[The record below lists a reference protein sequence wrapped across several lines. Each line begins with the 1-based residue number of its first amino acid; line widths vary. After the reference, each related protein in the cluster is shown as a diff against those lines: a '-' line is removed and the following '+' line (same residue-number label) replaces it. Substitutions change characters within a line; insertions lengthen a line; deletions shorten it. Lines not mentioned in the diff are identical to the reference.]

1 VLENKRIVVAGGGH
15 AGIEAALAI
24 QKRGY
29 DCIMITMNK
38 DSIGRLSCNPAIG
51 GLGKGHLVREIDA
64 LGGVMGSLADLTTL
78 QHKVLNKSKG
88 RAVWSPRSQVDKIQ
102 YTKKI
107 QELIN
112 NSDKIDIIED
122 EVVNFNIK
130 NNKIDSVIL
139 KKSGRLD
146 CAALIITCGTFMS
159 GLIHI
164 GNKSFK
170 GGRMGEKRSYGLTE
184 ALVDYGFTINRLKT
198 GTPPR
203 AYKESI
209 NWNKLEVADG
219 ELNPLPFSMFTP
231 KPFTPKNVPCYL
243 AYTTKK
249 THNIIKKNINSSA
262 MFSGK
267 ISGVGPRYC
276 PSIEDKVVRFE
287 DRPQHQLFLE
297 PEWEDANQIY
307 INGFST
313 SLPETT
319 QVEALRSI
327 RGLEKIELIRP
338 GYAIEYDYF
347 PSHQLKSTLETKSF
361 LGLFFAGQINGTSGY
376 EEAAAQGLLAGVN
389 SVSYVAKTEPLVLKR
404 AESYIG
410 VMVDDLITKSINEP
424 YRMFTSR
431 SENRLS
437 LRAETAPL
445 RLGPIAA
452 RYNLYTNKQLAL
464 FKKFQSSYKALLAIV
479 EKERFVYN
487 NKKEPLYDLLKRPDV
502 SLEKLQGD
510 NISKIYTSFSI
521 DVVFA
526 VETAIK
532 YKGYEDR
539 EKKRNEK
546 IKGMENHKIPPHI
559 NYKKILNLSTES
571 KEKLSLVQ
579 PETLGQAG
587 RIDGVRSSDIAVL
600 LVYLTK
606 TVSRETKS
614 K

>member
-1 VLENKRIVVAGGGH
+1 MLENKKIIIAGGGH

-24 QKRGY
+24 QKRGHS
-29 DCIMITMNK
+29 CVMVTMNK
-38 DSIGRLSCNPAIG
+38 GAIGRLSCNPAIG
-51 GLGKGHLVREIDA
+51 GLAKGHLVREIDA

-88 RAVWSPRSQVDKIQ
+88 RAVWSPRSQVDKIE
-102 YTKKI
+102 YTKKVQGI
-107 QELIN
+107 IKK
-112 NSDKIDIIED
+112 SKKIDIIED
-122 EVVNFNIK
+122 EVVSFSVK
-130 NNKIDSVIL
+130 NKKIVSVLL
-139 KKSGRLD
+139 KNTGSLG
-146 CAALIITCGTFMS
+146 CSALIITCGTFMS

-164 GNKSFK
+164 GDKSFK

-184 ALVDYGFTINRLKT
+184 ALVDYGFIINRLKT

-203 AYKESI
+203 AYRNSI
-209 NWNKLEVADG
+209 DWASLEIADG

-231 KPFTPKNVPCYL
+231 KPFVPKNIPCYL

-249 THNIIKKNINSSA
+249 THDIIKKNIASSA

-276 PSIEDKVVRFE
+276 PSIEDKIVRFE
-287 DRPQHQLFLE
+287 DKPQHQLFLE
-297 PEWEDANQIY
+297 PEWENADQIY

-313 SLPETT
+313 SLPEKT
-319 QVEALRSI
+319 QIEALRTI
-327 RGLEKIELIRP
+327 KGLEKIELIRP

-347 PSHQLKSTLETKSF
+347 PSHQLKSSLETKA
-361 LGLFFAGQINGTSGY
+361 LAGLFFAGQINGTSGY
-376 EEAAAQGLLAGVN
+376 EEAAAQGLLAGIN
-389 SVSYVAKTEPLVLKR
+389 SVSYASKEEPLVLKR
-404 AESYIG
+404 SESYIG
-410 VMVDDLITKSINEP
+410 VMIDDLITKSINEP

-445 RLGPIAA
+445 RLGPIAE
-452 RYNLYTNKQLAL
+452 RYNLYTPSQLLL
-464 FKKFQSSYKALLAIV
+464 FKEFQSSYERLALMI

-487 NKKEPLYDLLKRPDV
+487 NKKEPLSDLLKRPDIL
-502 SLEKLQGD
+502 LEGLQGN
-510 NISKIYTSFSI
+510 NISKIYNEFSV
-521 DVVFA
+521 DVIFA

-532 YKGYEDR
+532 YKGYENR

-546 IKGMENHKIPPHI
+546 IKGMENQKIPEHI
-559 NYKKILNLSTES
+559 NYKEILNLSTES
-571 KEKLSLVQ
+571 KEKLSLVR

-587 RIDGVRSSDIAVL
+587 RIDGVRSSDVAVL
-600 LVYLTK
+600 LLYLTK
-606 TVSRETKS
+606 IVSRETKI